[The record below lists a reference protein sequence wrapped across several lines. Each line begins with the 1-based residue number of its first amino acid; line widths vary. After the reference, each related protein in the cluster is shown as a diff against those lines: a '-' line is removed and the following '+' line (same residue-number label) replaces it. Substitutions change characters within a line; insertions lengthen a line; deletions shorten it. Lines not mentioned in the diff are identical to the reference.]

1 MFAAHEAGHGGRT
14 KRGGSGKRGTR
25 NFRFVAQTVSDFR
38 VAVDLLRKLLMTFA
52 LRLDLL
58 HKPLLTLALRLNL
71 LRLLLKPPAAFT
83 HLFQIA
89 RCAPL

>member
-1 MFAAHEAGHGGRT
+1 MT
-14 KRGGSGKRGTR
+14 QNPLSGLTPLLSATYLIIVQR
-25 NFRFVAQTVSDFR
+25 VAQTVSDFR